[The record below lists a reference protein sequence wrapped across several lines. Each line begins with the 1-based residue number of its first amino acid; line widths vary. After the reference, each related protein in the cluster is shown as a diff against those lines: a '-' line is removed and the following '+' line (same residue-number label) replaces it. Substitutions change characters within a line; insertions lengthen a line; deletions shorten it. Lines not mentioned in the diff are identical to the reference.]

1 MSCGSFVVASRTSA
15 VHVAGHHRV
24 QVPGL
29 EVEQKASFRA
39 VSLQG
44 HQSVKNDLHRE
55 TQTFKLHIC
64 PDPFRAAQAFTR
76 TRTPWSAYLTAMLD
90 GVGFPPGFQL

>member
-1 MSCGSFVVASRTSA
+1 MEALWDELWFVVVTSRTSA
-15 VHVAGHHRV
+15 VHVASHYRV

-29 EVEQKASFRA
+29 EVQQKASFWA

-55 TQTFKLHIC
+55 TQMFKLHIC
-64 PDPFRAAQAFTR
+64 PDPSRQLR
-76 TRTPWSAYLTAMLD
+76 RLPRRERR
-90 GVGFPPGFQL
+90 GPPT